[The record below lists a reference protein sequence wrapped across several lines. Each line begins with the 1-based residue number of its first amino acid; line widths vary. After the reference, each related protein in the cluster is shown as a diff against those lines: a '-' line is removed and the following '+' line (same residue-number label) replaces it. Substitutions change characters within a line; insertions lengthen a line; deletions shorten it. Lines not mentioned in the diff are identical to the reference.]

1 MDTQKN
7 LFILFGEWLQAR
19 QARRQASPMIGRP
32 VGLPAGCPPA
42 AT

>member
-19 QARRQASPMIGRP
+19 QARRCESASQSHVSRP
-32 VGLPAGCPPA
+32 LTA
-42 AT
+42 